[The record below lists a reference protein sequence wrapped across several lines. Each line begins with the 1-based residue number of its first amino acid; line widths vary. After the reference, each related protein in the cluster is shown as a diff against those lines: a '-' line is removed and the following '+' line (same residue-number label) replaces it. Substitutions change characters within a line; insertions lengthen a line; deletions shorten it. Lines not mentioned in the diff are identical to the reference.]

1 MNTIRL
7 IITNGCIGCNIAK
20 NLIKKAIDLL
30 AYTQINVEIN
40 VEIID
45 HLDENY
51 RNFIRE
57 YAINDFP
64 TIIFMKGDTVMSI
77 HTGTMAVPQII
88 HEIKLWF

>member
-7 IITNGCIGCNIAK
+7 IITNGCIGCDIAK

-30 AYTQINVEIN
+30 PNKPIN

-57 YAINDFP
+57 YAIDDYP
-64 TIIFMKGDTVMSI
+64 TIVFMKGNTVMSI
-77 HTGTMAVPQII
+77 HSGTMAVPQII
-88 HEIKLWF
+88 HEIKLWFN